1 MNPEVPGPR
10 SKGRSGA
17 RADRRISAEI
27 PAERA
32 LAQGARGAAAPG
44 ATRKAAP
51 AEARIQRTP
60 AASHP
65 RIASGMEIFEL
76 VREGGHEQVVF
87 CSEPSCGYKGIIA
100 IHNTTLGPALGG
112 TRFWNYSSD
121 AEAVIDVLRLAKGM
135 TYKASVAGLNLGG
148 GKSVIIGDPRTTRR
162 EMIFRA
168 HGRFVESLKGRYITA
183 EDVGTSVDDM
193 EYLHMETEHVTGRAG
208 TSGDPSPVTAYGTYR
223 GMKAAARVKYG
234 SDSLKG
240 KTISVQGLGHVGYH
254 LCTHLVLEGAN
265 LIVTDID
272 TAKVHRVVDEYSVEA
287 VSPDGIYGVEADI
300 FAPCA
305 LGAVVNDD
313 TIKQFKVEIIAGG
326 ANNVLAEKRHGDVLH
341 EKGIL
346 YAPDYV
352 INAGGLINVY
362 GELHG
367 WSAERAM
374 RKAGEIYGTL
384 LQLFELA
391 DENQI
396 PTYQAADRLA
406 ERRID
411 EVARIQRTWV

>member
-1 MNPEVPGPR
+1 
-10 SKGRSGA
+10 
-17 RADRRISAEI
+17 
-27 PAERA
+27 
-32 LAQGARGAAAPG
+32 
-44 ATRKAAP
+44 
-51 AEARIQRTP
+51 
-60 AASHP
+60 
-65 RIASGMEIFEL
+65 MEIFEL
-76 VREGGHEQVVF
+76 INEHGHEQVVF

-100 IHNTTLGPALGG
+100 IHDTTLGPALGG
-112 TRFWNYSSD
+112 TRFWNYASD
-121 AEAVIDVLRLAKGM
+121 QEALIDVLRLAKGM
-135 TYKASVAGLNLGG
+135 TYKAAAAGLNLGG
-148 GKSVIIGDPRTTRR
+148 GKSVIIGDPKTTRR

-193 EYLHMETEHVTGRAG
+193 EYVHMETEHVTGRAG

-223 GMKAAARVKYG
+223 GIKAAARAKYG
-234 SDSLKG
+234 DDSLQG
-240 KTISVQGLGHVGYH
+240 RTIAVQGLGHVGYH
-254 LCTHLVLEGAN
+254 LCNHLALEGAN

-272 TAKVHRVVDEYSVEA
+272 PERVRRVVDEFNAES
-287 VSPDGIYGVEADI
+287 VSPEKIYGVEAEI

-305 LGAVVNDD
+305 LGAVVNDE
-313 TIKQFKVEIIAGG
+313 TLKQLKVEIIAGA

-341 EKGIL
+341 ERGIL

-384 LQLFELA
+384 LQLFELSR
-391 DENQI
+391 ENGI
-396 PTYQAADRLA
+396 PTNEAADRLA
-406 ERRID
+406 ERRIQ
-411 EVARIQRTWV
+411 EVAQIQRTWV